1 MRQPPALAVRE
12 GTYGDAEGPAPSRAR
27 RRNNTRAGGARDVR
41 QRERNLREALLWRAA
56 PFFCAQRIFAGL
68 PILDIRTLF
77 HHLLNGIMADKK
89 LGCIASEAKSTAKV
103 YLYPAGTADIVCSTS
118 FDFGQGWEI
127 AKAGPVSSEAAHR
140 AGCQDEKQSSGRKCA
155 DPEGEDMERSMR
167 RARSKVRR
175 LALANDFRWFVTLTL
190 DPSKVDTMDG
200 AAVVKKLNAWASNM
214 VQRHELRYILVPERH
229 KKGGIHFHGFFSD
242 CLKAVDSGHL
252 DRQGHKIYNLP
263 QWSLGFTTAIEL
275 YDDYT
280 RAVGYVCKYIG
291 KQGEKPAGRWY
302 YSGGQLAE
310 PKCLYFNLSYREIV
324 EKYKG
329 KVYTFE
335 APGRGVAVVN
345 GLKLEEAA
353 GLADE

>member
-1 MRQPPALAVRE
+1 
-12 GTYGDAEGPAPSRAR
+12 
-27 RRNNTRAGGARDVR
+27 
-41 QRERNLREALLWRAA
+41 
-56 PFFCAQRIFAGL
+56 
-68 PILDIRTLF
+68 
-77 HHLLNGIMADKK
+77 MADKK

-103 YLYPAGTADIVCSTS
+103 YLYPAGTADIVCSTV
-118 FDFGQGWEI
+118 FDFGRGWE
-127 AKAGPVSSEAAHR
+127 KATLTGVEASAL
-140 AGCQDEKQSSGRKCA
+140 GRKA
-155 DPEGEDMERSMR
+155 SNPEGEDMERSMR

-214 VQRHELRYILVPERH
+214 VQRHGLRYILVPERH

-242 CLKAVDSGHL
+242 CLRAVDSGHL

-335 APGRGVAVVN
+335 APGRGIAVVN
-345 GLKLEEAA
+345 GLKLEEAE